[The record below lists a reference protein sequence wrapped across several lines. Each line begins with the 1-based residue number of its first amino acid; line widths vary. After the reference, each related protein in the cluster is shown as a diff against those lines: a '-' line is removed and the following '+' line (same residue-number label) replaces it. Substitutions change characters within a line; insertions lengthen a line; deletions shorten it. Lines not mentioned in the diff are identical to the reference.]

1 MSNFVNL
8 LKNRRSI
15 YDLGKNT
22 SLSNEEIVSL
32 VTEVVR
38 ESPTAFNSQSQRVVF
53 LFDEAHE
60 KLWKMTEE
68 LLQPLTPPE
77 AFENTKAKLSGFAKG
92 KATILFYEDMDIVKG
107 LQEQFSLYADNF
119 PIWSEQASGLTQS
132 NVWTALAEE
141 NIGANLQ
148 HYNPIIDDSVAN
160 EWNISDS
167 WKLRGQL
174 VIGSIESPALEK
186 EYMEDDTRF
195 KQFSK

>member
-68 LLQPLTPPE
+68 LLQPLTPP
-77 AFENTKAKLSGFAKG
+77 
-92 KATILFYEDMDIVKG
+92 
-107 LQEQFSLYADNF
+107 
-119 PIWSEQASGLTQS
+119 
-132 NVWTALAEE
+132 
-141 NIGANLQ
+141 
-148 HYNPIIDDSVAN
+148 
-160 EWNISDS
+160 
-167 WKLRGQL
+167 
-174 VIGSIESPALEK
+174 
-186 EYMEDDTRF
+186 
-195 KQFSK
+195 